1 MDTGAMAGF
10 TANRLCPDR
19 RRRTTTDILGDCY
32 YDYAWSEDLIEAPRQ
47 TTGLSPNHDPRRCAM
62 ANKDQKN
69 RSANNKPKLSMKE
82 KKERKERKAA
92 AKQRD
97 R

>member
-1 MDTGAMAGF
+1 
-10 TANRLCPDR
+10 
-19 RRRTTTDILGDCY
+19 
-32 YDYAWSEDLIEAPRQ
+32 
-47 TTGLSPNHDPRRCAM
+47 M
-62 ANKDQKN
+62 ANKDQKS
-69 RSANNKPKLSMKE
+69 RSANNKPKLSVKE